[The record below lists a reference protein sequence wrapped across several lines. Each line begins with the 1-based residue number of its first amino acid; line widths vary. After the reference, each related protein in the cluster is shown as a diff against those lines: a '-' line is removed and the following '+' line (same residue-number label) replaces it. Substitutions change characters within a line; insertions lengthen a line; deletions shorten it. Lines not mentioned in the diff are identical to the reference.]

1 MFKMKNNKI
10 LLPILLIVFTLT
22 ACGNMQTAN
31 PEAPSDTSTEAP
43 VTSDGSGMSTDSAG
57 EMPGTSTFEATVIEA
72 AGHTILVEPVSGSTE
87 LNSAGRIVVPLS
99 DDMAFQPGDLV
110 EITYNGE
117 IMESD
122 PAQLGKVHEITL
134 IESAS
139 EAAPPEA
146 DAKTGTETDT
156 EAAQIESDHK
166 WDRIP
171 MVMVNDKLYRDTGRE
186 STAELRCGNMD
197 GEITSTVDGSQI
209 PAKNNES
216 NFGSGFGYQYGADD
230 TIEVYMNEKWF
241 VFECISSPS
250 EPSVK

>member
-31 PEAPSDTSTEAP
+31 PDTSSDTSAKAP

-57 EMPGTSTFEATVIEA
+57 ETPGTSTFEATVIET
-72 AGHTILVEPVSGSTE
+72 AGHTILVEPVSGSAE

-122 PAQLGKVHEITL
+122 PAQLGEVHEITL

-139 EAAPPEA
+139 EASPPEA

-171 MVMVNDKLYRDTGRE
+171 MVMVNDKLYYDTGRE
-186 STAELRCGNMD
+186 STIEMRCGNMD
-197 GEITSTVDGSQI
+197 GEITSSVDGTQI
-209 PAKNNES
+209 PTQNNES
-216 NFGSGFGYQYGADD
+216 NFGSGFGFQYGSEED
-230 TIEVYMNEKWF
+230 TIEVHMNEKWI
-241 VFECISSPS
+241 VFEYR
-250 EPSVK
+250 EGADE